1 MGFCEKYE
9 SRIISLNQLD
19 ILYYLMNNNF
29 FSRFTPKETKFYP
42 LLSELAD
49 VIFQASE
56 LIIEATKV
64 TSNAEAIEHFKRI
77 KEQERRG
84 DKIQNKIFDELNNTF
99 ITPFDREDINN
110 LASTM
115 DDVTDYIN
123 SCAKRIML
131 YNPKRIPESATQ
143 LAEIVK
149 NSATILVKATSELD
163 ILKKSGNHIA
173 EYCNQLA
180 DLEHNADDVYE
191 HFLIDLFENEKDGIE
206 IIKLKDILHEL
217 ERATDAAE
225 NVGKVIK
232 TIIVKYS

>member
-1 MGFCEKYE
+1 MK
-9 SRIISLNQLD
+9 
-19 ILYYLMNNNF
+19 NNF
-29 FSRFTPKETKFYP
+29 LNKFTPKEPKFYP
-42 LLSELAD
+42 LLSELAN
-49 VIFQASE
+49 VVYEASV
-56 LIIEATKV
+56 LIIEATKSK
-64 TSNAEAIEHFKRI
+64 TNAEAVEHFKNI
-77 KEQERRG
+77 KDKERLG
-84 DKIQNKIFDELNNTF
+84 DRVQNKIFDELNNTF

-131 YNPKRIPESATQ
+131 YNPKQMPESATR

-149 NSATILVKATSELD
+149 ESAVVLTKAVGELD
-163 ILKKSGNHIA
+163 ILKKNSSRVA
-173 EYCNQLA
+173 EYCTQLA
-180 DLEHNADDVYE
+180 DLEHKADDVYE
-191 HFLIDLFENEKDGIE
+191 HFLIDIFENEKDAVE

-225 NVGKVIK
+225 GVGKVIK